1 MREFP
6 NAAAILGAWLS
17 EQGICAAELSRRTQI
32 DAGILRDILC
42 GRKKS
47 ISTRNLL
54 ALAHYFG
61 MSMQELMDKLAE
73 PCAL

>member
-1 MREFP
+1 MREFE
-6 NAAAILGAWLS
+6 NAASVLGQWLS
-17 EQGICAAELSRRTQI
+17 EQGICAAELSRRTGI
-32 DAGILRDILC
+32 DAGILRNILS

-61 MSMQELMDKLAE
+61 IGMQELIE
-73 PCAL
+73 QIR